1 MAAKKK
7 ATRKAAGAS
16 KAAKKATKS
25 GGPSKKSVKAS
36 SVAKAVRSVKLA
48 GKAKSVKVK
57 KPAKR
62 ARSYG
67 KGPKPQGPLVGL
79 RVVELGMIFAGPLVC
94 SLLSD
99 LGADVI
105 KVEHPDGD
113 DVRLTG
119 KFKHGKGV
127 WWAVTARNKRM
138 TSINVS
144 IPEGADIVRKI
155 IGTADV
161 FVENFRPGRM
171 KQWGLDYETLSKINK
186 GLVMLHIS
194 GYGQTGP
201 YSRRPGMGTLAEAFS
216 GFAFITGEKDG
227 PPTLPSVPIA
237 DGVASITGAYAILAA
252 LLNRE
257 KTGKGDEIDISLYEP
272 LMSILGSMIIDYDQL
287 GHITSRRGNR
297 STWTVPRNAY
307 RTKDG
312 KWVAVSSAAN
322 SIAPRLFRAVGRPD
336 WAEDPTLATNPQR
349 FKRVDEID
357 DGIAEWI
364 RKHDQAF
371 VLEHFHKAD
380 VVAGP
385 INDVAAIFEDPQVKH
400 RGTLREIEDPDL
412 GKVRLQNIVPKFTR
426 NPGAIRWL
434 GKQRIGVD
442 TAEVLKELGYSKAEI
457 KRLEAAGVIKLDGE
471 PVGGH

>member
-1 MAAKKK
+1 MATKKKAVKKAAGKKAVVKKTAAKKLPARKQPAK
-7 ATRKAAGAS
+7 ATGPGLFAQRKIPA
-16 KAAKKATKS
+16 
-25 GGPSKKSVKAS
+25 
-36 SVAKAVRSVKLA
+36 
-48 GKAKSVKVK
+48 VK
-57 KPAKR
+57 KGR
-62 ARSYG
+62 A
-67 KGPKPQGPLVGL
+67 KPQGPLTGL

-94 SLLSD
+94 TLLSD

-119 KFKHGKGV
+119 KFKEGKGV

-144 IPEGADIVRKI
+144 KPEGADIVRKI
-155 IGTADV
+155 ISTADV

-194 GYGQTGP
+194 GYGQSGP

-237 DGVASITGAYAILAA
+237 DGVASIMGAYAVLAA
-252 LLNRE
+252 LMNRE
-257 KTGKGDEIDISLYEP
+257 RTGIGDEIDISLYEP
-272 LMSILGSMIIDYDQL
+272 LMSILGSMVIDYDQL
-287 GHITSRRGNR
+287 NHITTRRGNR

-307 RTKDG
+307 RTKDD

-322 SIAPRLFRAVGRPD
+322 SIAPRLFRAIGRPD

-349 FKRVDEID
+349 FRRIDELD
-357 DGIAEWI
+357 GGIADWI
-364 RKHDQAF
+364 KQHDQAF
-371 VLEHFHKAD
+371 VLDHFHKAD

-385 INDVAAIFEDPQVKH
+385 INDVSDIFKDEQVKH
-400 RGTLREIEDPDL
+400 RETLTEVQDPYL
-412 GKVRLQNIVPKFTR
+412 GKVRLQNVVPKFTR
-426 NPGAIRWL
+426 NPGKIRWL
-434 GKQRIGVD
+434 GDQRIGRD
-442 TAEVLKELGYSKAEI
+442 TTEVLLEIGYTKKDI
-457 KRLEAAGVIKLDGE
+457 KRLETEGIIKLDGE

>member
-1 MAAKKK
+1 MAKKK
-7 ATRKAAGAS
+7 AVKKT
-16 KAAKKATKS
+16 AKKAAAPKREVAAARRS
-25 GGPSKKSVKAS
+25 LPARK
-36 SVAKAVRSVKLA
+36 VAKKAVSPRKSA
-48 GKAKSVKVK
+48 GKAS
-57 KPAKR
+57 KPAVR

-67 KGPKPQGPLVGL
+67 KQGPKPQGPLVGV
-79 RVVELGMIFAGPLVC
+79 RVVELGMIFAGPLTC
-94 SLLSD
+94 TLLSD

-119 KFKHGKGV
+119 KFKDGNNEKYGV

-144 IPEGADIVRKI
+144 KPEGAAIVAKI

-171 KQWGLDYETLSKINK
+171 KQWGLDYETLSKTNK

-194 GYGQTGP
+194 GYGQSGP

-216 GFAFITGEKDG
+216 GFAHITGEKNG

-257 KTGKGDEIDISLYEP
+257 KTGVGDEIDISLYEP
-272 LMSILGSMIIDYDQL
+272 LMSILGSMVIDYDQL

-307 RTKDG
+307 RTKDD

-322 SIAPRLFRAVGRPD
+322 SIAPRLFRAIGRPD
-336 WAEDPTLATNPQR
+336 WAEDPSLATNPQR
-349 FKRVDEID
+349 FRRVDEID
-357 DGIAEWI
+357 NGIADWI
-364 RKHDQAF
+364 RRHDQAF
-371 VLEHFHKAD
+371 VLDHFHKAD

-385 INDVAAIFEDPQVKH
+385 INDVAQIFEDPQVKF
-400 RGTLREIEDPDL
+400 RETITTVEDPWL

-426 NPGAIRWL
+426 NPGRIRWL

-442 TAEVLKELGYSKAEI
+442 TPEVLRELGYKDADI
-457 KRLEAAGVIKLDGE
+457 RRLEAEGVIKLDGA

>member
-1 MAAKKK
+1 MAKKK
-7 ATRKAAGAS
+7 AVK
-16 KAAKKATKS
+16 KAAKLNKQPALKKALV
-25 GGPSKKSVKAS
+25 KKTVPTRKP
-36 SVAKAVRSVKLA
+36 VAK
-48 GKAKSVKVK
+48 KAAPK
-57 KPAKR
+57 KTAAKKTTGPGLFAKR
-62 ARSYG
+62 KVPAAK
-67 KGPKPQGPLVGL
+67 KGLPRPQGPLTGL

-94 SLLSD
+94 TLLSD

-119 KFKHGKGV
+119 KFKEGKGV

-144 IPEGADIVRKI
+144 KPEGANIVRKL

-171 KQWGLDYETLSKINK
+171 KQWGLDYETLSKVNK

-194 GYGQTGP
+194 GYGQSGP

-237 DGVASITGAYAILAA
+237 DGVASIMGAFAVLAA

-257 KTGKGDEIDISLYEP
+257 RTGVGDEIDISLYEP
-272 LMSILGSMIIDYDQL
+272 LMSILGSMVIDYDQL
-287 GHITSRRGNR
+287 NHITSRRGNR

-322 SIAPRLFRAVGRPD
+322 SIAPRLFRAIGRPD

-349 FKRVDEID
+349 FRRVDEID
-357 DGIAEWI
+357 NGIANWI
-364 RKHDQAF
+364 RQYDQAY
-371 VLEHFHKAD
+371 VLDHFHKAD

-385 INDVAAIFEDPQVKH
+385 INDVSDIFEDAQVKH
-400 RGTLREIEDPDL
+400 RETLREIQDPDL
-412 GKVRLQNIVPKFTR
+412 GKVRLQNVVPKFTR

-442 TAEVLKELGYSKAEI
+442 TTEVLREMGYSKADI
-457 KRLEAAGVIKLDGE
+457 KRLEAEGIIKLDGV